1 MKVLRAI
8 VGVVALHIAAAACT
22 PNGDFGRLRPS
33 LVSDDMHAWVGK
45 DAAASRGIQPSTYP
59 LTDDERELRDLAFPL
74 IEPPFDRNRWFSVL
88 GEYGLNGNIR
98 PDWYTYDV
106 HSYSRELMARPFRSA
121 TARYA
126 KINDDI
132 RDDVLRIGPFFMVAH
147 RVLDIDTKRE
157 RSLAFVRLPEGD
169 GNAKARM
176 AENVLIVAWVQQSL
190 ADRAEAYRIALG
202 RLVVETP
209 TPMAV
214 EVERA
219 IALLRQQMAQN
230 HIEVGPHFARRP
242 RQVVSEAPAGSRHA
256 ALN

>member
-1 MKVLRAI
+1 MKILRVI
-8 VGVVALHIAAAACT
+8 VGVIAFHIAATGCT
-22 PNGDFGRLRPS
+22 PNADFGRLRPS

-45 DAAASRGIQPSTYP
+45 DAAASRGITPSTYP
-59 LTDDERELRDLAFPL
+59 LTDDEREMRDLAFAL
-74 IEPPFDRNRWFSVL
+74 IEPSFDRNRWYSVL
-88 GEYGLNGNIR
+88 DEYGLSDNVR

-106 HSYSRELMARPFRSA
+106 QSYSRELMAKPFRSA

-132 RDDVLRIGPFFMVAH
+132 NDDIQRIGPFFMVAH

-157 RSLAFVRLPEGD
+157 KSLAFVHVPEGG

-176 AENVLIVAWVQQSL
+176 AENVLVVAWVQQSL

-214 EVERA
+214 EVERG
-219 IALLRQQMAQN
+219 IAMLRQQIAQN
-230 HIEVGPHFARRP
+230 HISVGPHFARKPRP
-242 RQVVSEAPAGSRHA
+242 VASVDPASRRHL